1 MNGSFQLKTRSGKLL
16 VCIVGRDHGERVV
29 ALTKSAGARG
39 GTILLGNGTAESSLL
54 QLLGIGTSEKDI
66 VFTLLSDEVLD
77 PVLEALQNDAR
88 SRRKAQGIAFSLD
101 VPTILQHV
109 FVPAENEPDTGTT
122 PAPGENA
129 MPDASH
135 ELISVIVNA
144 GYADDVMHAA
154 RRAGARGGTVI
165 NARGTGKEEDVKFFG
180 ITIVPE
186 KELLLILATK
196 KEAPAILE
204 AVRAVPCLS
213 ERGMGIAFC
222 MNVEHFVPLGK

>member
-1 MNGSFQLKTRSGKLL
+1 MNGTFQLKTRSGKLL
-16 VCIVGRDHGERVV
+16 VSIVGRDYGERVV
-29 ALTKSAGARG
+29 ALTKAAGARG

-66 VFTLLSDEVLD
+66 VFTLLPAEILE
-77 PVLEALQNDAR
+77 PAIEALKSDSL

-109 FVPAENEPDTGTT
+109 FVPAGSDPDAETT

-129 MPDASH
+129 MSDAGH

-144 GYADDVMHAA
+144 GYAEDVMHAA

-165 NARGTGKEEDVKFFG
+165 NARGTGREEDVKFFG

-186 KELLLILATK
+186 KELLLILATRE
-196 KEAPAILE
+196 EAPIILD

-222 MNVEHFVPLGK
+222 MHVERFVPLGK